1 MSSKFN
7 VGRRAP
13 FVAASLSFLLYWAS
27 LPPSWIGWA
36 VFLVPSVWAATVFN
50 PDFCAFFKRSGKNAE
65 VAQVAKNSET
75 GEKRRFRR
83 TRRLARFLGR
93 VFFGGE
99 YRQYWTATFC
109 FWAATVV
116 WISYPHPATTLGWLA
131 ASAYLAIYFPL
142 FVAITRALTGE
153 KGARNLLT
161 EENRR
166 NREGKTSGEVE
177 EVDESAQI
185 TQTAQA
191 VSAER
196 NGENATVEKAAPVL
210 TLKVRRTT
218 QGAQTTRDA
227 QKKRTARFDE
237 IAQKEQKREGAR
249 AATRFGLPLWLA
261 APVAW
266 TAVEWLR
273 NRGLGG
279 FSFAGLS
286 HSVYDVPQFIQI
298 AEPFGEYGVGAAIV
312 AIGTL
317 LGTAVAAAVSRSC
330 ASKINDANKTNKANE
345 ANEANKAKETNGAL
359 GANDG
364 ESAGDVNRRK
374 FDGAKW
380 KRVAFSALGAVA
392 MFGVVVG
399 FGAWRIEFFDAAERS
414 AVESGAVPCRVALL
428 QDGTTYRFP
437 VPDWQNTQVAETY
450 LALAAEAGRDAV
462 GFDVVVW
469 PESCFDV
476 FWDEKTAAVA
486 VNRGNAAAS
495 ESNANW
501 RNAALSESGANSKI
515 SENWGNAGKSTN
527 SAVSATAEVERIA
540 RAEKSRAL
548 SRSRRDAARLTE
560 RLGASAILG
569 TTALLVDVD
578 AGDETTV
585 FNAAVFA
592 PRLESATVA
601 ALGEK
606 YVDFNAAVSS
616 NGAGETGK
624 SGELGGLGESA
635 NAAKSESGASWGKY
649 VDWETP
655 ASTAPNDSNPAIF
668 RLYGKRRLVIC
679 GEYIPGAD
687 LLPDW
692 FPLKAVCAD
701 FSLERGAGPVVFPV
715 VRRVRAAENGDI
727 GENGGFDGVGG
738 VGGVGESVK
747 VGAIEGN
754 EKDGANGEK
763 TQNRKSGQVA
773 QAEPFL
779 FAPHIC
785 FESSIPH
792 YVKEQVRELTA
803 VGAEPDVL
811 VCLSNDGWFRNGS
824 QTDGHLATQVFRAV
838 ENRKPVVAA
847 THGGFSAHIDQ
858 AGRVRSRGAR
868 GGTEVVAAEV
878 LPVDCA
884 RLGKRAL
891 LGGRDLAETLALVCV
906 VLGLGA
912 LVVRKVGGRREKWES

>member
-1 MSSKFN
+1 M
-7 VGRRAP
+7 
-13 FVAASLSFLLYWAS
+13 
-27 LPPSWIGWA
+27 
-36 VFLVPSVWAATVFN
+36 
-50 PDFCAFFKRSGKNAE
+50 
-65 VAQVAKNSET
+65 
-75 GEKRRFRR
+75 
-83 TRRLARFLGR
+83 
-93 VFFGGE
+93 
-99 YRQYWTATFC
+99 
-109 FWAATVV
+109 
-116 WISYPHPATTLGWLA
+116 
-131 ASAYLAIYFPL
+131 
-142 FVAITRALTGE
+142 TGE

-196 NGENATVEKAAPVL
+196 NGENETVGKAAPVL

-218 QGAQTTRDA
+218 QGAQTT
-227 QKKRTARFDE
+227 QLGE
-237 IAQKEQKREGAR
+237 IAQETQKTQR
-249 AATRFGLPLWLA
+249 AQTLKRFGLPLWLA

-286 HSVYDVPQFIQI
+286 HSLYDFPQFIQI

-317 LGTAVAAAVSRSC
+317 FGTAFAAAVARNC
-330 ASKINDANKTNKANE
+330 ASKINDANKTNKTNE
-345 ANEANKAKETNGAL
+345 ANEANKAKEANGAL

-380 KRVAFSALGAVA
+380 KRVAFPFCGAVA
-392 MFGVVVG
+392 IFGAVVG
-399 FGAWRIEFFDAAERS
+399 FGAWRIEFLDAAERS

-495 ESNANW
+495 ESGANW
-501 RNAALSESGANSKI
+501 RNAAVSEGGANSKI
-515 SENWGNAGKSTN
+515 SENRGNAGNAAN

-592 PRLESATVA
+592 PRLDSATVA
-601 ALGEK
+601 ALGGE
-606 YVDFNAAVSS
+606 YVDFNAAVPA
-616 NGAGETGK
+616 NGAGNTGETG
-624 SGELGGLGESA
+624 ELAGLSGLGVSA
-635 NAAKSESGASWGKY
+635 NAEKSEREASWGEY
-649 VDWETP
+649 VDWKTP
-655 ASTAPNDSNPAIF
+655 ASTAPNDSNLAAF

-715 VRRVRAAENGDI
+715 VRRVRAAENGGI
-727 GENGGFDGVGG
+727 
-738 VGGVGESVK
+738 GGVGEINRSGEINEVEK
-747 VGAIEGN
+747 IVEIGTVGTIEEHKEN
-754 EKDGANGEK
+754 AANGEK
-763 TQNRKSGQVA
+763 TQDRGSGQIA
-773 QAEPFL
+773 QAEPLL

-785 FESSIPH
+785 FESLIPH

-803 VGAEPDVL
+803 AGAEPDVL

-878 LPVDCA
+878 LPVDCE
-884 RLGKRAL
+884 RLGKRTL
-891 LGGRDLAETLALVCV
+891 LGDRDLAETFALACV

>member
-13 FVAASLSFLLYWAS
+13 FAAASLSFLLYWAS

-50 PDFCAFFKRSGKNAE
+50 PDFCAFVKRSGKNAE
-65 VAQVAKNSET
+65 AAKVAENGENGKNDET
-75 GEKRRFRR
+75 EKKRRFRR

-99 YRQYWTATFC
+99 YRQYWTAAFC

-153 KGARNLLT
+153 RGTRNDAT
-161 EENRR
+161 AENRKK
-166 NREGKTSGEVE
+166 REDGGNGEVGK
-177 EVDESAQI
+177 VRESTQI

-191 VSAER
+191 VSAAR
-196 NGENATVEKAAPVL
+196 NDENATVGKAAPLL
-210 TLKVRRTT
+210 TLKVRQTTQNAQNAKTARNAQTT
-218 QGAQTTRDA
+218 QGAQITQRA
-227 QKKRTARFDE
+227 KVGE
-237 IAQKEQKREGAR
+237 IAQKTQKRSGAR
-249 AATRFGLPLWLA
+249 GAKRFGLPLWLA
-261 APVAW
+261 APIAW

-286 HSVYDVPQFIQI
+286 HSVYDFPQFIQI

-312 AIGTL
+312 AVGTL
-317 LGTAVAAAVSRSC
+317 FGAAFAAAVSRSC
-330 ASKINDANKTNKANE
+330 AS
-345 ANEANKAKETNGAL
+345 EANKADEANGAVS
-359 GANDG
+359 ADG
-364 ESAGDVNRRK
+364 DDSINGVNRRK

-392 MFGVVVG
+392 MFAVVVG

-450 LALAAEAGRDAV
+450 LALAAEAGRDSV

-476 FWDEKTAAVA
+476 FWDEKTTAESANGANAAVGENGANGVNATSLA
-486 VNRGNAAAS
+486 VSAVSANGENAGNAA
-495 ESNANW
+495 
-501 RNAALSESGANSKI
+501 NS
-515 SENWGNAGKSTN
+515 T
-527 SAVSATAEVERIA
+527 VSATAEVERIA

-592 PRLESATVA
+592 PRLDSATVA

-606 YVDFNAAVSS
+606 YVDFNAAVPA
-616 NGAGETGK
+616 NEAGKTGG
-624 SGELGGLGESA
+624 SGGLGESA
-635 NAAKSESGASWGKY
+635 NAAKWGSAASWGKY

-655 ASTAPNDSNPAIF
+655 ASTAPNDPNLAAF

-715 VRRVRAAENGDI
+715 VRRGGTAKNVKI
-727 GENGGFDGVGG
+727 GE
-738 VGGVGESVK
+738 VGEVDEVK
-747 VGAIEGN
+747 RSGKSGEI
-754 EKDGANGEK
+754 KKNGE
-763 TQNRKSGQVA
+763 TGQVA

-803 VGAEPDVL
+803 AGAEPDVL

-847 THGGFSAHIDQ
+847 THGGFSAHVDQ

-878 LPVDCA
+878 LPVDCE
-884 RLGKRAL
+884 RLGKGTL
-891 LGGRDLAETLALVCV
+891 LGGRDLAETLALACV
-906 VLGLGA
+906 LLGLGA
-912 LVVRKVGGRREKWES
+912 LVVRKVGGRREKLES

>member
-1 MSSKFN
+1 MSSKFC

-13 FVAASLSFLLYWAS
+13 FVAASLSFFLYWAS
-27 LPPSWIGWA
+27 LPPSWFGWA
-36 VFLVPSVWAATVFN
+36 VFLVPTVWAATVFN
-50 PDFCAFFKRSGKNAE
+50 PDFAVFVCRNGKNA
-65 VAQVAKNSET
+65 QVAEDSEESET
-75 GEKRRFRR
+75 GKKRRLGIIRR
-83 TRRLARFLGR
+83 FARFLGR

-99 YRQYWTATFC
+99 YRQYWTAAFF

-142 FVAITRALTGE
+142 FVAITRALTGKPE
-153 KGARNLLT
+153 TRNGLTTENKGSGEDREAGKG
-161 EENRR
+161 EEN
-166 NREGKTSGEVE
+166 G
-177 EVDESAQI
+177 ESAQ
-185 TQTAQA
+185 TARTTLT
-191 VSAER
+191 ER
-196 NGENATVEKAAPVL
+196 NGEYAAGGKAAPVL
-210 TLKVRRTT
+210 TLKVRQTT
-218 QGAQTTRDA
+218 QVAQTTENA
-227 QKKRTARFDE
+227 QKKQAAQVGK
-237 IAQKEQKREGAR
+237 IAQRTQRSREARETQSAQTEQASK
-249 AATRFGLPLWLA
+249 RFGFPLWLA
-261 APVAW
+261 APIAW

-286 HSVYDVPQFIQI
+286 HSLYDFPQFIQI

-317 LGTAVAAAVSRSC
+317 LGTAIAAALSG
-330 ASKINDANKTNKANE
+330 DYANEDNKAGGALSADGGELVNG
-345 ANEANKAKETNGAL
+345 AKE
-359 GANDG
+359 
-364 ESAGDVNRRK
+364 RK
-374 FDGAKW
+374 FDGAKCR
-380 KRVAFSALGAVA
+380 RVAISVVGAVA
-392 MFGVVVG
+392 IFAVVVG
-399 FGAWRIEFFDAAERS
+399 FGVRRLEFFDAAERS

-450 LALAAEAGRDAV
+450 LSLAAEAGRDSV

-476 FWDEKTAAVA
+476 FWDEKTTAVA
-486 VNRGNAAAS
+486 
-495 ESNANW
+495 ANW
-501 RNAALSESGANSKI
+501 KNAALSEDGANAEES
-515 SENWGNAGKSTN
+515 AN
-527 SAVSATAEVERIA
+527 SAVAATAEVERIA

-569 TTALLVDVD
+569 TTALLVDPD

-592 PRLESATVA
+592 PRCEPATVA
-601 ALGEK
+601 ALKGE
-606 YVDFNAAVSS
+606 YVDFNAAVPA
-616 NGAGETGK
+616 NGAGGTGK
-624 SGELGGLGESA
+624 LGRLGGLGGATS
-635 NAAKSESGASWGKY
+635 AAKVGKEASWEKY
-649 VDWETP
+649 VDWKTP
-655 ASTAPNDSNPAIF
+655 ASTAPNDPNPAIF

-701 FSLERGAGPVVFPV
+701 FSLARGAGPVVFPV
-715 VRRVRAAENGDI
+715 VRRGGAAES
-727 GENGGFDGVGG
+727 GEVGG
-738 VGGVGESVK
+738 VEKISEVERRGEAKQNGKIGEVGGKGEAKQSGKVGEV
-747 VGAIEGN
+747 
-754 EKDGANGEK
+754 EKNGG
-763 TQNRKSGQVA
+763 TGRNA

-803 VGAEPDVL
+803 AGAEPDVL

-884 RLGKRAL
+884 RFGRGAL
-891 LGGRDLAETLALVCV
+891 IGGRDLAETLALVCV
-906 VLGLGA
+906 LLGFGA
-912 LVVRKVGGRREKWES
+912 LVVRKLGGRPARLKS

>member
-1 MSSKFN
+1 MLLKFN

-13 FVAASLSFLLYWAS
+13 FVAAFLSFLLYWAS

-36 VFLVPSVWAATVFN
+36 AFLVPGVWAATIFN
-50 PDFCAFFKRSGKNAE
+50 SGFNAFVGRNSKNA
-65 VAQVAKNSET
+65 ATAGNSED
-75 GEKRRFRR
+75 GEAGKKRRFAKS
-83 TRRLARFLGR
+83 RRLARFFGR

-99 YRQYWTATFC
+99 YRQYWTAAFC

-142 FVAITRALTGE
+142 FVAITRALAGFSTKEKAKNAAASGIAETGQ
-153 KGARNLLT
+153 
-161 EENRR
+161 
-166 NREGKTSGEVE
+166 SGEDGE
-177 EVDESAQI
+177 
-185 TQTAQA
+185 TAQ
-191 VSAER
+191 
-196 NGENATVEKAAPVL
+196 VE
-210 TLKVRRTT
+210 
-218 QGAQTTRDA
+218 QTT
-227 QKKRTARFDE
+227 K
-237 IAQKEQKREGAR
+237 
-249 AATRFGLPLWLA
+249 RFGLPLWLA
-261 APVAW
+261 APIAW

-286 HSVYDVPQFIQI
+286 HSLYDFLQFIQI

-317 LGTAVAAAVSRSC
+317 LGMAVAALSGGGANKAGAVSRDKS
-330 ASKINDANKTNKANE
+330 AN
-345 ANEANKAKETNGAL
+345 
-359 GANDG
+359 
-364 ESAGDVNRRK
+364 
-374 FDGAKW
+374 GAKW
-380 KRVAFSALGAVA
+380 ASVAFSLCGAGAVFA
-392 MFGVVVG
+392 AVVG
-399 FGAWRIEFFDAAERS
+399 FGVRRLEFFDAAER
-414 AVESGAVPCRVALL
+414 AALETGAVPCRVALL

-437 VPDWQNTQVAETY
+437 VSERQNGQVEGTY
-450 LALAAEAGRDAV
+450 LALAAEAARSETP
-462 GFDVVVW
+462 FDVVVW

-476 FWDEKTAAVA
+476 FWDEKTTTKS
-486 VNRGNAAAS
+486 VNR
-495 ESNANW
+495 
-501 RNAALSESGANSKI
+501 
-515 SENWGNAGKSTN
+515 ENG
-527 SAVSATAEVERIA
+527 VSAEVSANRAGGGRLASAATGEIERIE
-540 RAEKSRAL
+540 RAEKSQAL
-548 SRSRRDAARLTE
+548 ARSRRDAAKLTE

-569 TTALLVDVD
+569 TTALIVDVD

-592 PRLESATVA
+592 PRLDLTTVA
-601 ALGEK
+601 AFEGE
-606 YVDFNAAVSS
+606 YVDFNADVPR
-616 NGAGETGK
+616 NETQEMGKTGEKEGW
-624 SGELGGLGESA
+624 A
-635 NAAKSESGASWGKY
+635 KY
-649 VDWETP
+649 VDWKTP
-655 ASTAPNDSNPAIF
+655 ASTAPNDPNPAIF

-715 VRRVRAAENGDI
+715 VRRGVSTENAGNAQDVRN
-727 GENGGFDGVGG
+727 
-738 VGGVGESVK
+738 
-747 VGAIEGN
+747 
-754 EKDGANGEK
+754 
-763 TQNRKSGQVA
+763 TQNRRNA
-773 QAEPFL
+773 QTEPLL

-847 THGGFSAHIDQ
+847 THGGFSAHVDQ

-868 GGTEVVAAEV
+868 RGTEVVAAEV
-878 LPVDCA
+878 LPVDCE
-884 RLGKRAL
+884 RFGRTAL
-891 LGGRDLAETLALVCV
+891 IGGRDLAETFALGCV
-906 VLGLGA
+906 WLGLGA
-912 LVVRKVGGRREKWES
+912 LVVRKVGGRREKTRN

>member
-1 MSSKFN
+1 MSSKFC

-13 FVAASLSFLLYWAS
+13 FAAASLSFLLYWAS

-65 VAQVAKNSET
+65 AAKVAENGKNGKN
-75 GEKRRFRR
+75 GEVEKKRRFRR

-99 YRQYWTATFC
+99 YRQYWTAAFC

-153 KGARNLLT
+153 RGTRNDAT
-161 EENRR
+161 AENRKK
-166 NREGKTSGEVE
+166 REDGGNGEVGK
-177 EVDESAQI
+177 VGESARI

-196 NGENATVEKAAPVL
+196 NDENATVGKAAPLL
-210 TLKVRRTT
+210 TLKVRQTTQNAQNAKAARKAQTT
-218 QGAQTTRDA
+218 QGAQITQRA
-227 QKKRTARFDE
+227 KVGE
-237 IAQKEQKREGAR
+237 IAQETQKRRGAR
-249 AATRFGLPLWLA
+249 GAKRFGLPLWLA
-261 APVAW
+261 APIAW

-286 HSVYDVPQFIQI
+286 HSVYDFPQFIQI

-312 AIGTL
+312 AVGTL
-317 LGTAVAAAVSRSC
+317 LGAAFAAAVSRSC
-330 ASKINDANKTNKANE
+330 AS
-345 ANEANKAKETNGAL
+345 EANKADEANGAI
-359 GANDG
+359 
-364 ESAGDVNRRK
+364 SAEGGDSVNGVNRRK
-374 FDGAKW
+374 FGGAKW

-392 MFGVVVG
+392 IFGVVVG

-450 LALAAEAGRDAV
+450 LTLAAEAGRDSV

-476 FWDEKTAAVA
+476 FWDEKTTAEPANGANAAIGENGA
-486 VNRGNAAAS
+486 NGGNAASSAVS
-495 ESNANW
+495 VNGENAG
-501 RNAALSESGANSKI
+501 NAA
-515 SENWGNAGKSTN
+515 N
-527 SAVSATAEVERIA
+527 SAVAATAEVERIA

-592 PRLESATVA
+592 PRLDSATVA
-601 ALGEK
+601 ALGGE
-606 YVDFNAAVSS
+606 YVDFDAAVPA
-616 NGAGETGK
+616 NEAGKAGKTGG
-624 SGELGGLGESA
+624 SGGLGELA
-635 NAAKSESGASWGKY
+635 KAAKWGSAASWGKY

-655 ASTAPNDSNPAIF
+655 ASTAPNDPNLAAF

-715 VRRVRAAENGDI
+715 VRRVRGTQNGKI
-727 GENGGFDGVGG
+727 GKVDEVKRSGKNG
-738 VGGVGESVK
+738 K
-747 VGAIEGN
+747 I
-754 EKDGANGEK
+754 KKNGE
-763 TQNRKSGQVA
+763 TGQVA
-773 QAEPFL
+773 QTEPLL

-803 VGAEPDVL
+803 ASAEPDVL

-878 LPVDCA
+878 LPVDCE
-884 RLGKRAL
+884 RLGKGAL
-891 LGGRDLAETLALVCV
+891 IGGRDLAETLALGCV
-906 VLGLGA
+906 LLGWGA
-912 LVVRKVGGRREKWES
+912 LVVRKVGGRREKLES